1 MTPVVHQSIVN
12 IAAYWVLDKEII
24 FAGSEKEAQ
33 HEQNKGWKSSNRKGG
48 VSVIVTIDFPLP
60 YIFGSSYIRSHV
72 EMATKRC

>member
-33 HEQNKGWKSSNRKGG
+33 HKQNKGWSP
-48 VSVIVTIDFPLP
+48 VTGKAEYL
-60 YIFGSSYIRSHV
+60 
-72 EMATKRC
+72 